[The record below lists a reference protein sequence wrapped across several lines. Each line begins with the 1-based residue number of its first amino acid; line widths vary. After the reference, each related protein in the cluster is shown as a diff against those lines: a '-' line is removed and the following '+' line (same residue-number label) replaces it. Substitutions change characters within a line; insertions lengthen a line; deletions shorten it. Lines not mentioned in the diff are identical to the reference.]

1 MVEQLLETS
10 TLISSF
16 SVIIPLVIAV
26 TRFKQLSRAQ
36 RLLTYLLAISL
47 IVEIIANL
55 LWFQQKRNL
64 VVYNTFAIV
73 HFNFILLIYLNQ
85 LGSSWTKPLKVL
97 IVLFN
102 AFFLVDTLLLKK
114 LTDFGYYFNSN
125 ITTSASLIFI
135 FLALKYFHKLLKEIK
150 YQKLEKN
157 PLFWISTGLTLYYSG
172 TLILFLLG
180 NQVNQ
185 DEAATLYYEIAL
197 AAWGLNSLFNLLL
210 NTTYSIALWVKP
222 AK

>member
-16 SVIIPLVIAV
+16 SVIIPLIIAV
-26 TRFKQLSRAQ
+26 TRFGQLSKPQ
-36 RLLTYLLAISL
+36 RLLTYLLITSL
-47 IVEIIANL
+47 VVEVIANL
-55 LWFQQKRNL
+55 LWYQQKRNL
-64 VVYNTFAIV
+64 VVYNSFAIV
-73 HFNFILLIYLNQ
+73 HFNFILLIYQNQ
-85 LGSSWTKPLKVL
+85 LGNTWTKPLKVL
-97 IVLFN
+97 MILFN
-102 AFFLVDTLLLKK
+102 LFFLVDTLFLKK

-135 FLALKYFHKLLKEIK
+135 LLALKYFHKLLKEVR

-157 PLFWISTGLTLYYSG
+157 PMFWISAGLTLYYSG

-185 DEAATLYYEIAL
+185 DKNAALYYEIAL
-197 AAWGLNSLFNLLL
+197 AAWGLNSFFNLIL
-210 NTTYSIALWVKP
+210 NTAYSIALWVKP